1 VRAARAEAAW
11 LAGDCERTIREARA
25 VYDLAVS
32 KRHPW
37 VTGELAFWRQ
47 RAGDTVVPPGWIAP
61 PFAFHLAGDW
71 RAAAAEWERLG
82 CPYEQARALADGDR
96 AAQIAALAIFD
107 RLGAQPAAADLR
119 RRMRAAGLQSIPRGP
134 RPTTR
139 DNPFGL
145 TSRQM
150 DILALLAEGL
160 TNAKIAARLYLSPK
174 TVDHHT
180 SAVLA
185 KLGVHSR
192 EAAAAWARKHLLHNP
207 PK

>member
-1 VRAARAEAAW
+1 
-11 LAGDCERTIREARA
+11 
-25 VYDLAVS
+25 
-32 KRHPW
+32 
-37 VTGELAFWRQ
+37 
-47 RAGDTVVPPGWIAP
+47 
-61 PFAFHLAGDW
+61 
-71 RAAAAEWERLG
+71 
-82 CPYEQARALADGDR
+82 
-96 AAQIAALAIFD
+96 
-107 RLGAQPAAADLR
+107 
-119 RRMRAAGLQSIPRGP
+119 MRAAGLRSIPRGP

-192 EAAAAWARKHLLHNP
+192 EAAGAWAREHLIHNP